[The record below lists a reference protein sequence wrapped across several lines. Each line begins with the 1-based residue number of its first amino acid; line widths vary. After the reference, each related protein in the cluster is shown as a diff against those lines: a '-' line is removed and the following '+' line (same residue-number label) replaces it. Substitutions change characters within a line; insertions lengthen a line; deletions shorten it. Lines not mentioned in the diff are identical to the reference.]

1 MNSQNRTELLKDWV
15 SEKIKKDFL
24 FLIASSDASFRRYFR
39 IKTTDDSYI
48 VMDAPPQK
56 ESIKSFLEIDQILSK
71 NEVNVPDIYANDMT
85 LGFILMQDFGSTTYS
100 DVLDGDNQENLYSDA
115 INSLIKIQKN
125 VNRDLS
131 QIYSKKVLID
141 EMTLF
146 IDWYLKKYK
155 EYNLNKKEYAELLY
169 CFEEIAKKVLSQ
181 QKVFVHRDYHCRN
194 LMKVRINNPGI
205 IDFQDAL
212 EGPITYDLVS
222 LLKDA
227 YIEWDEEV
235 ILDHSVKFWEKAK
248 LNHLIKNY
256 EFSEFYKDFECMG
269 IQRHLKVLGIF
280 SRLSIRDKKDQYLEN
295 IPLVEKYLLNATE
308 RYRDFHPLRHFLN
321 KVIK

>member
-1 MNSQNRTELLKDWV
+1 LKRQKRTEQLKDWV
-15 SEKIKKDFL
+15 SKKIKKDFL
-24 FLIASSDASFRRYFR
+24 FLIASSDASFRKYFR

-48 VMDAPPQK
+48 VMDAPPEK

-100 DVLDGDNQENLYSDA
+100 DILDSDNQENLYSDA

-169 CFEEIAKKVLSQ
+169 WFEGIAKNVLNQ
-181 QKVFVHRDYHCRN
+181 QKVFVHRDYHSRN
-194 LMKVRINNPGI
+194 LMKVKINNPGI

-235 ILDHSVKFWEKAK
+235 ILDHSVKYWEKAK
-248 LNHLIKNY
+248 LNHIIKNY

-308 RYRDFHPLRHFLN
+308 RYREFHPLRNFLN